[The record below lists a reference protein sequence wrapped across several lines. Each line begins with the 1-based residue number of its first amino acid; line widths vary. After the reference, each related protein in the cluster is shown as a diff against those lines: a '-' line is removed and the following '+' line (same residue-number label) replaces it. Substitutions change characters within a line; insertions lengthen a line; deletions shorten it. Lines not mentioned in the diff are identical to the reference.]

1 MLRISTVNHAN
12 GKTTKQLVDI
22 KTTSK
27 KIKNAKKKQK
37 KIKKIERIA
46 DPDRPKN
53 RPKKRRLS
61 DEKSGKN
68 TIDKYIKKKTNF

>member
-1 MLRISTVNHAN
+1 M
-12 GKTTKQLVDI
+12 TKQLVDI

-53 RPKKRRLS
+53 LPKKRRLS

-68 TIDKYIKKKTNF
+68 TIDKYIKNNFFKS